1 MLLQNSSLNGMNTL
15 MRTLRILVLALLSA
29 CASSAA
35 VFIVTNTADSG
46 AGSLRSC
53 ITSANN
59 LAGAD
64 DIQFNLP
71 GSGVRTI
78 FPDTPL
84 PDITSPVTIDG
95 YTQPGSHANTLDWDN
110 DAQLLVRLDGLQ
122 LTNGLPYA
130 LTLKASGCVVRG
142 LIVVRFPSGIRIDN
156 ASNVIIAGNW
166 IGLDWDGV
174 ARGMTFEGISI
185 YGSSTFNVIGGS
197 SPADR
202 NVVSGNNQGITIF
215 PTSASNNSVINNF
228 VGTDARGRLPRGNIF
243 NGVFIQ
249 SANNIHV
256 LRNVLCSSTSGSG
269 LGILGGSGHVIQN
282 NLIGLGAAA
291 WTGLGNSGDGISVN
305 GGSNLTI
312 GGTNAGNFI
321 GLNRGHGIFLLGG
334 SGSSVTHNRIGTA
347 SGGFEPFGNT
357 GSGVCLQG
365 SGTNRVACNQI
376 LFNGDAGVK
385 ALPGSYETA
394 NEITANQIYDNAG
407 LGIDLG
413 GDSVTLND
421 PGDNDVG
428 PNELQ
433 NYPALE
439 TATLGGSGL
448 VVAGF
453 LDSHSSTMFRLDF
466 YASDSWDPLWI
477 PEGRVFLG
485 SKAVTTDGLGTAS
498 FQFTGSI
505 QAWASDMMITAT
517 ATDPMGNTSEFSLGV
532 PVVLQPAPPSL
543 LLVRTGSELTV
554 CWPMAAIGFDL
565 ETASSLEPTESWTT
579 VTTGI
584 QQTATNF
591 CYPVPDVSLKPSQ
604 CFRLKKR

>member
-1 MLLQNSSLNGMNTL
+1 MA
-15 MRTLRILVLALLSA
+15 TLRFLVLALLTAFS
-29 CASSAA
+29 SSAA
-35 VFIVTNTADSG
+35 VFVVTNTADSG
-46 AGSLRSC
+46 PGSLREC
-53 ITSANN
+53 INSANN

-64 DIQFNLP
+64 DIEFNLP

-78 FPDTPL
+78 LLETSL
-84 PDITSPVTIDG
+84 SDITGPVTIDG
-95 YTQPGSHANTLDWDN
+95 YTQPGSRANSLEWDN
-110 DAQLLVRLDGLQ
+110 DAQLLVRLDGLH

-142 LIVVRFPSGIRIDN
+142 LIVVRFPSGIRTDN
-156 ASNVIIAGNW
+156 ASNNTIAGNW

-174 ARGMTFEGISI
+174 ARGMAFDGISV
-185 YGSSTFNVIGGS
+185 YGSSTFNVIGGN

-202 NVVSGNNQGITIF
+202 NVVSGNNEGITIF
-215 PTSASNNSVINNF
+215 ATSASNNSVINNF

-243 NGVFIQ
+243 HGVFIQ
-249 SANNIHV
+249 SARNIQV

-269 LGILGGSGHVIQN
+269 LGILGGFGHVIQN

-305 GGSNLTI
+305 GGSNLII

-321 GLNRGHGIFLLGG
+321 GLNGGHGIFLLGG
-334 SGSSVTHNRIGTA
+334 AGSSVTHNRIGIA

-365 SGTNRVACNQI
+365 AGTNRLAYNQI

-385 ALPGSYETA
+385 VYTGSYGTA

-413 GDSVTLND
+413 GDSVTPND
-421 PGDNDVG
+421 PGDADVG

-433 NYPALE
+433 NYPELQ

-453 LDSHSSTMFRLDF
+453 LDTHPSTTYRLDF

-477 PEGRVFLG
+477 PEGRAFLG
-485 SKAVTTDGLGTAS
+485 SKVVTTDGLGTAS

-505 QAWASDMMITAT
+505 QAWASDTRITAT
-517 ATDPMGNTSEFSLGV
+517 ATDPVGNTSEFSAGV

-554 CWPMAAIGFDL
+554 CWSLAASGFNL
-565 ETASSLEPTESWTT
+565 EMASSLEPTESWTP

-584 QQTATNF
+584 LLTTTNF
-591 CYPVPDVSLKPSQ
+591 CYTIPDASLAPSQ
-604 CFRLKKR
+604 YFRLKKRQD